1 MNPRELVISID
12 FIKSLNDDVLFNVPL
27 VKMYLLFTQ
36 YTDDKVR
43 QQNNGPSISQFLDGA
58 SLSGLL
64 KKTDVLNELEKM
76 VEDLRNK
83 AFPILEKGMQLP
95 IARLQVAHFM
105 DMVMRA
111 LMSKPWSADRPCKL
125 PAGKYT
131 DDKHKHLGFLW
142 AKSVEKN
149 SLVSRTL
156 QRT

>member
-1 MNPRELVISID
+1 MNPRELVISLD
-12 FIKSLNDDVLFNVPL
+12 FIKNMNDTYLYNVPL

-43 QQNNGPSISQFLDGA
+43 QQNNGPSISQFLDGTTLA
-58 SLSGLL
+58 NLC
-64 KKTDVLNELEKM
+64 KKSEVLEDLEKM

-83 AFPILEKGMQLP
+83 AFPILEMGMQLP
-95 IARLQVAHFM
+95 MARLQVAYFI
-105 DMVMRA
+105 DMAMRC
-111 LMSKPWSADRPCKL
+111 LLSKQWSADRPCKL

-131 DDKHKHLGFLW
+131 EDKRKHLGFLW
-142 AKSVEKN
+142 AKSVENN

>member
-1 MNPRELVISID
+1 MCK
-12 FIKSLNDDVLFNVPL
+12 KSETLED
-27 VKMYLLFTQ
+27 
-36 YTDDKVR
+36 
-43 QQNNGPSISQFLDGA
+43 
-58 SLSGLL
+58 
-64 KKTDVLNELEKM
+64 LEKM

-83 AFPILEKGMQLP
+83 ALPILEMGMQLP

-105 DMVMRA
+105 DMVMRC
-111 LMSKPWSADRPCKL
+111 LLSKQWSADRPCKL

-131 DDKHKHLGFLW
+131 EDKRKHLGFLW